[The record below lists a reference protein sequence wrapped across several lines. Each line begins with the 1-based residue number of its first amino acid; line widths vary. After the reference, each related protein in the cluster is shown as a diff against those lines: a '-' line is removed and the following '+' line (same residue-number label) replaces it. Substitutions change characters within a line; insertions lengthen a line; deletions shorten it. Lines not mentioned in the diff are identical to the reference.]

1 MNPNLSIAQVLAE
14 MEAQIALHE
23 SQEAFH
29 AQQEVFHRE
38 QRALHAEA
46 LARVRERYETF
57 KAGVS
62 AAGEVVQGQ
71 PPAPPPKVEKEIDA
85 SRRGAK
91 IEMVARIVATKGS
104 EETFTSE
111 GVARELNQRF
121 ADKLRRPVDA
131 RTVSV
136 CLRRLLVDGRLRLV
150 KKGGAYHPAVY
161 GRRSGAQK

>member
-1 MNPNLSIAQVLAE
+1 MNPNLSISQVLAE
-14 MEAQIALHE
+14 MEAQIARHE

-46 LARVRERYETF
+46 LGKVRERYETF
-57 KAGVS
+57 KAAVS
-62 AAGEVVQGQ
+62 AAGEVVQGV
-71 PPAPPPKVEKEIDA
+71 PPAPPPRVEKEIDTR
-85 SRRGAK
+85 RRGAK
-91 IEMVARIVATKGS
+91 IEMVARIVASKGA
-104 EETFTSE
+104 EETFTPE

-121 ADKLRRPVDA
+121 ADKLSRPVDI

-136 CLRRLLVDGRLRLV
+136 CLRRLLANGRVRLI

-161 GRRSGAQK
+161 GRRTGAQK